1 MTEMQIDRLALITST
16 GLQAPPLEDAL
27 KNAGFQFTIMDGNR
41 PLVGD
46 ADRRLLVGF
55 PDARM
60 PELIAIVRET
70 CQPFRQYIPAQAML
84 SSELSAGTMV
94 EARLG
99 GATLCIMIVED
110 FIQI

>member
-1 MTEMQIDRLALITST
+1 MTELRIDRLALITST
-16 GLQAPPLEDAL
+16 GAQASPLEEAL

-46 ADRRLLVGF
+46 GDRRLLVGF
-55 PDARM
+55 PDARSQ
-60 PELIAIVRET
+60 ELIAIVRET
-70 CQPFRQYIPAQAML
+70 CQPFRQYIPAQAIL
-84 SSELSAGTMV
+84 SSELSAGPMV

-99 GATLCIMIVED
+99 GATLCILVVED